1 MDLDLDRIGFGSVVG
16 MTAPQWRH
24 AVVHSATAL
33 IITWTQ
39 TEYVSVQPNC
49 IQNNTKSL
57 NGRRSIHR
65 LLRIAR
71 QTA

>member
-1 MDLDLDRIGFGSVVG
+1 MDLDLERIGFGSVVG

-39 TEYVSVQPNC
+39 TKYVSVFKI
-49 IQNNTKSL
+49 IQ
-57 NGRRSIHR
+57 R
-65 LLRIAR
+65 LLMVADLFIGC
-71 QTA
+71 